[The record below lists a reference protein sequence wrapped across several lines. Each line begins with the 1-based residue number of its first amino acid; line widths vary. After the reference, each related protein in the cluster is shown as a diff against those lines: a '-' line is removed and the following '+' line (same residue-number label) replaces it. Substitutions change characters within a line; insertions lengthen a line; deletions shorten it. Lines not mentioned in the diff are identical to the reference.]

1 MMIDSFNNVWYDNDN
16 DKQQK
21 APRNKVGVVLEF
33 LTLTKYKQNF
43 QLVRF
48 RSALDTKKNKMSKKY
63 SNV

>member
-43 QLVRF
+43 QLARF